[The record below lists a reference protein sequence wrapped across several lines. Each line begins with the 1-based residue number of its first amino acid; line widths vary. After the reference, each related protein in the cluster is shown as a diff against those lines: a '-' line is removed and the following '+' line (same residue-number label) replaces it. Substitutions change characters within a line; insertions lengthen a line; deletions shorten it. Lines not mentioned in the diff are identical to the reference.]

1 MINQD
6 ENLYF
11 GDPQSGQYGGMF
23 VPEILVPAL
32 KQLKEAFEA
41 SLEDQDFLDHL
52 ANHLND
58 FAGRPTPILHCK
70 NLSKDGNA
78 EIYFKREDLLH
89 GC

>member
-11 GDPQSGQYGGMF
+11 GDPESGQYGGMF

-41 SLEDQDFLDHL
+41 SLD
-52 ANHLND
+52 
-58 FAGRPTPILHCK
+58 
-70 NLSKDGNA
+70 
-78 EIYFKREDLLH
+78 
-89 GC
+89 